1 MPYPGQIDLLTAGLG
16 DSDSA
21 LNKLAMGRV
30 LSDSALTSELILPD
44 SFGSIYRGETFCAY
58 VSVLNHLH
66 MALKDVKV
74 SAKLLTPVSKQNLAL
89 EDCRVERGAIKPGKN
104 SASLLAQVRNIT
116 TPVKRRN
123 SKF

>member
-30 LSDSALTSELILPD
+30 LSDSALTGELILPD

-89 EDCRVERGAIKPGKN
+89 EDCRVERGAIKPGRN
-104 SASLLAQVRNIT
+104 SASLLAQVRIIKT
-116 TPVKRRN
+116 TVKR
-123 SKF
+123 